1 MLARVVKK
9 EAAENLF
16 IPFSIPEVGSG
27 KKDYEGVAPFIFS
40 EIITEIPIKEEEIPA
55 EEIIEEEIIEPE
67 VEKIPMPNVE
77 EILQNARDEAAQI
90 IAEAEEQ
97 SVIMAEAAR
106 DRLTSEI
113 RIELEAEM
121 NNKID
126 ELRNQFSS
134 SIEHVSSLSS
144 QIIAQTETEMVEL
157 ALEIAKKVVGR
168 EVTIDREV
176 ALTLVKISLAKLH
189 NRTFA
194 KVLLNPEDFAYI
206 QSHLEKADFHGS
218 IELVEDR
225 SISLGGCLIQT
236 ETGEIDARIESQ
248 FDEIAYG
255 LLKG

>member
-9 EAAENLF
+9 EAAENLI

-27 KKDYEGVAPFIFS
+27 RKVDEGVSPFIFS
-40 EIITEIPIKEEEIPA
+40 DISTAFSAQQSVEHREQDEFIESKA
-55 EEIIEEEIIEPE
+55 EEI
-67 VEKIPMPNVE
+67 VMPNVE

-90 IAEAEEQ
+90 IAQAEEQ
-97 SVIMAEAAR
+97 SAIMAEAAR

-113 RIELEAEM
+113 RAELEAEM
-121 NNKID
+121 IIKTD
-126 ELRNQFSS
+126 ELRQQFSDT
-134 SIEHVSSLSS
+134 IEQVSSLSS
-144 QIIAQTETEMVEL
+144 GIIAQTEKEMVEL
-157 ALEIAKKVVGR
+157 ALEIAKKIVGR

-189 NRTFA
+189 SRTFA
-194 KVLLNPEDFAYI
+194 KVLLNPDDFAYI
-206 QSHLEKADFHGS
+206 QSHLERADFHGS

>member
-9 EAAENLF
+9 EAAENL
-16 IPFSIPEVGSG
+16 IVPFSIPEVGNG
-27 KKDYEGVAPFIFS
+27 KKDAEGVSPFIFS
-40 EIITEIPIKEEEIPA
+40 DISAVFSAEDVIETDQEEVVETKAEEIP
-55 EEIIEEEIIEPE
+55 
-67 VEKIPMPNVE
+67 MPDIE

-90 IAEAEEQ
+90 VAEAEEQ
-97 SVIMAEAAR
+97 SRVIAEAAR

-113 RIELEAEM
+113 RAELEAEM
-121 NNKID
+121 NVKID
-126 ELRNQFSS
+126 ELRQQYAVSV
-134 SIEHVSSLSS
+134 EHISSLSS
-144 QIIAQTETEMVEL
+144 QIISQTETEMVEL

-194 KVLLNPEDFAYI
+194 KVLLHPDDLAYM

>member
-1 MLARVVKK
+1 MLAKVVKK
-9 EAAENLF
+9 EAAENLV
-16 IPFSIPEVGSG
+16 IPFSIPEVGG
-27 KKDYEGVAPFIFS
+27 GRKDEGVAPFIFS
-40 EIITEIPIKEEEIPA
+40 EIVSEPSTEEVI
-55 EEIIEEEIIEPE
+55 EEIIEPE
-67 VEKIPMPNVE
+67 IEEVVMPNVE
-77 EILQNARDEAAQI
+77 EILQNAQAEAARI

-97 SVIMAEAAR
+97 SAIIAEAAR

-113 RIELEAEM
+113 RTELETEM
-121 NNKID
+121 SAQINQ
-126 ELRNQFSS
+126 LRDQFSATV
-134 SIEHVSSLSS
+134 EQVSSLSS

-194 KVLLNPEDFAYI
+194 KVLLNPEDYNYI

-218 IELVEDR
+218 IELIEDR

-255 LLKG
+255 LLKN

>member
-1 MLARVVKK
+1 MNMLAKVVKK
-9 EAAENLF
+9 ESVENL
-16 IPFSIPEVGSG
+16 IMPFSIPEVGNG
-27 KKDYEGVAPFIFS
+27 RKDEEGVSPFIFS
-40 EIITEIPIKEEEIPA
+40 DISGVFNVATKDEFINEPQIEEI
-55 EEIIEEEIIEPE
+55 E
-67 VEKIPMPNVE
+67 MPNVE

-90 IAEAEEQ
+90 VAEAEEQ
-97 SVIMAEAAR
+97 SAIMAEAAR
-106 DRLTSEI
+106 DRLTAEI
-113 RIELEAEM
+113 RSQLEAEM
-121 NNKID
+121 NVKVNEIRD
-126 ELRNQFSS
+126 DFAAAIQQ
-134 SIEHVSSLSS
+134 VSSLSGE
-144 QIIAQTETEMVEL
+144 IIAQSETEMVEL
-157 ALEIAKKVVGR
+157 ALEIAKKIVGR

-194 KVLLNPEDFAYI
+194 KVLLNPEDFTYM

-218 IELVEDR
+218 IELIEDR

>member
-1 MLARVVKK
+1 MLAKVVKK
-9 EAAENLF
+9 ESAENLI
-16 IPFSIPEVGSG
+16 IPFSIPEVGNG
-27 KKDYEGVAPFIFS
+27 RKDGEGISPFVFS
-40 EIITEIPIKEEEIPA
+40 DISNNFSAAIKEEVNFEAEI
-55 EEIIEEEIIEPE
+55 EEIA
-67 VEKIPMPNVE
+67 MPNVE

-90 IAEAEEQ
+90 VAEAEEQ
-97 SVIMAEAAR
+97 SAIMAEAAR

-113 RIELEAEM
+113 RSELEAEM
-121 NNKID
+121 NLKVNEIRED
-126 ELRNQFSS
+126 FAATIQQ
-134 SIEHVSSLSS
+134 VSSLSGE
-144 QIIAQTETEMVEL
+144 IIAQSETEMVEL
-157 ALEIAKKVVGR
+157 ALEIAKKIVGR

-176 ALTLVKISLAKLH
+176 ALTLVKIALAKLH

>member
-1 MLARVVKK
+1 MLAKVVKK
-9 EAAENLF
+9 ETAENLI
-16 IPFSIPEVGSG
+16 IPFSIPEVGIG
-27 KKDYEGVAPFIFS
+27 RKDTEGVSPFVFS
-40 EIITEIPIKEEEIPA
+40 DISTAFSLRPLA
-55 EEIIEEEIIEPE
+55 EETEHDEIDEFDAERGQI
-67 VEKIPMPNVE
+67 VMPKVQ
-77 EILQNARDEAAQI
+77 EILQNARDEAEQI

-97 SVIMAEAAR
+97 SAIMAEAAR

-113 RIELEAEM
+113 RQDLEAEM
-121 NNKID
+121 NLKVNEIRED
-126 ELRNQFSS
+126 FIATIQQ
-134 SIEHVSSLSS
+134 VSSLSG
-144 QIIAQTETEMVEL
+144 QIIAQSETEMVKL
-157 ALEIAKKVVGR
+157 ALEIAKKIVGR

-176 ALTLVKISLAKLH
+176 ALTLVKIALAKLH

-194 KVLLNPEDFAYI
+194 KVLLNPEDFAYM

>member
-1 MLARVVKK
+1 MQMNMLAKVVKK
-9 EAAENLF
+9 ESAENL
-16 IPFSIPEVGSG
+16 IVRFSIPEVGG
-27 KKDYEGVAPFIFS
+27 ERKDIEGVSPFIFS
-40 EIITEIPIKEEEIPA
+40 DISGAFIVEEKEEKVESIVEEIPLPD
-55 EEIIEEEIIEPE
+55 I
-67 VEKIPMPNVE
+67 E
-77 EILQNARDEAAQI
+77 EILQNARDEAAHI

-97 SVIMAEAAR
+97 SAVMAEAAR
-106 DRLTSEI
+106 DRLSAEI
-113 RIELEAEM
+113 RSELEAEM
-121 NNKID
+121 NIKLDKIRAD
-126 ELRNQFSS
+126 FAAT
-134 SIEHVSSLSS
+134 IEQVSSLSGE
-144 QIIAQTETEMVEL
+144 IIAQSETEMVEL
-157 ALEIAKKVVGR
+157 ALEIAKKIVGR

-206 QSHLEKADFHGS
+206 QAHLEKADFHGS

-255 LLKG
+255 LLK

>member
-9 EAAENLF
+9 EAAENLI
-16 IPFSIPEVGSG
+16 IPFSIPEVGG
-27 KKDYEGVAPFIFS
+27 GRKADEGVSPFVFS
-40 EIITEIPIKEEEIPA
+40 DISTAFSVQQAIEHA
-55 EEIIEEEIIEPE
+55 EQGNAESHIGDMM
-67 VEKIPMPNVE
+67 MPNVE

-90 IAEAEEQ
+90 IAQAEEQ
-97 SVIMAEAAR
+97 SAIMAEAAR
-106 DRLTSEI
+106 DRLSSEI
-113 RIELEAEM
+113 RAELEAEI
-121 NNKID
+121 NVKTD
-126 ELRNQFSS
+126 QLREQFSAA
-134 SIEHVSSLSS
+134 IEQVSSLSS
-144 QIIAQTETEMVEL
+144 EIIAKTEKEMVEL
-157 ALEIAKKVVGR
+157 ALEIAKKIVGR

-206 QSHLEKADFHGS
+206 QSHLERADFHGS

>member
-1 MLARVVKK
+1 MNMLAKVVKK
-9 EAAENLF
+9 EAAENL
-16 IPFSIPEVGSG
+16 ITPFSIPEVGNG
-27 KKDYEGVAPFIFS
+27 RKDDEGVAPFIFS
-40 EIITEIPIKEEEIPA
+40 EIMAERPTANVVEGRIPETETEE
-55 EEIIEEEIIEPE
+55 
-67 VEKIPMPNVE
+67 VVMPNVE

-97 SVIMAEAAR
+97 SAIMAEAAR

-113 RIELEAEM
+113 RTQLETEMAEQINRLRDQFAAAIEQ
-121 NNKID
+121 I
-126 ELRNQFSS
+126 
-134 SIEHVSSLSS
+134 SSLSS
-144 QIIAQTETEMVEL
+144 EIIAQTEKEMVEL
-157 ALEIAKKVVGR
+157 ALEIAKKIVGR

-194 KVLLNPEDFAYI
+194 KVLLNPEDYAYL

>member
-1 MLARVVKK
+1 MLAKVVKK
-9 EAAENLF
+9 ESVENLI
-16 IPFSIPEVGSG
+16 IPFSIPEVGNG
-27 KKDYEGVAPFIFS
+27 RKDDEGVSPFIFS
-40 EIITEIPIKEEEIPA
+40 DISNNFSVAVKEEANFDA
-55 EEIIEEEIIEPE
+55 EIEE
-67 VEKIPMPNVE
+67 IPMPNVE
-77 EILQNARDEAAQI
+77 EVLQNARDEAERI

-97 SVIMAEAAR
+97 SAIMAEAAR

-121 NNKID
+121 NLKVNEIRD
-126 ELRNQFSS
+126 NFATTIQQ
-134 SIEHVSSLSS
+134 VSSLSGG
-144 QIIAQTETEMVEL
+144 IIAQSETEMVEL
-157 ALEIAKKVVGR
+157 ALEIAKKIVGR

-206 QSHLEKADFHGS
+206 QSHLERADFHGS